1 MLKVPEYEVLKL
13 FSLQK
18 NQVTIF
24 ILKMVLEGVPSKG
37 VKVVKKYCLIFPF
50 TQYPGLLLTA
60 KKKKKK
66 CTIQFAAPKYQ
77 VLATSHR
84 IPQQLIVV

>member
-37 VKVVKKYCLIFPF
+37 VKLSRNTVSFFPLLN
-50 TQYPGLLLTA
+50 TQAYYWQQ
-60 KKKKKK
+60 KKKKKNALYSLLLQSIK
-66 CTIQFAAPKYQ
+66 FWP
-77 VLATSHR
+77 LATGYHNNW
-84 IPQQLIVV
+84 